1 MIKSIINIIIFI
13 GIVSVFSFAVT
24 QFAKTNDEFQI
35 ILSNIEITFSPIA
48 VIIAAVVGL
57 IVIWLVFKI
66 CNFLIATYR
75 FLNGDETA
83 ISRYFDRSREKKG
96 FQALS
101 DGMIALALGENRTA
115 TIKAY
120 RANKLLGKPE
130 VTNLLSAQAAEQSG
144 DRKEA
149 LRFYKALI
157 NQEKTKF
164 VGILGIMK
172 QKLED
177 GDKESA
183 LELAHQAN
191 SIKPKDN
198 TVLTTLFE
206 LQVEKNNWTGA
217 QKTLN
222 TKYKSGLLP
231 KDIFIRRNAIL
242 NLATAKED
250 SGENSITAAI
260 NANKASPELIP
271 AAVLTA
277 AIHMKNRKKRLATN
291 ILRKAWDKLPHPDLA
306 AAFANLEPSESANER
321 FNRFKP
327 WIKVHKD
334 TPEVI
339 MLEAELA
346 LAAENYTGARKIMGE
361 LAETSPT
368 ARSLTIMAAV
378 ERGTGAAEAVVRG
391 WLAKA
396 LGAKYG
402 PMWTCTKCNNIYKE
416 WLPICEQCKAF
427 DTLEWMETEIPSK
440 IDKSTELLPLII
452 GELGKEQDPSTED
465 IK

>member
-13 GIVSVFSFAVT
+13 SIVSVFSFAVT

-48 VIIAAVVGL
+48 VIIAVVVGL

-277 AIHMKNRKKRLATN
+277 SIHMKNRKKRLATN

>member
-1 MIKSIINIIIFI
+1 MIKSIINVIIFI
-13 GIVSVFSFAVT
+13 SIVSVFSFAVT

-277 AIHMKNRKKRLATN
+277 SIHMKNRKKRLATN

>member
-277 AIHMKNRKKRLATN
+277 SIHMKNRKKRLATN

>member
-48 VIIAAVVGL
+48 VIIAGAIGL
-57 IVIWLVFKI
+57 FIIWFMFKI

-83 ISRYFDRSREKKG
+83 ISRYFDRNREKKG

-101 DGMIALALGENRTA
+101 DGMIALALGENKTA
-115 TIKAY
+115 TIKAS

-149 LRFYKALI
+149 LKFYKELL
-157 NQEKTKF
+157 NQERTKF

-177 GDKESA
+177 GDKETA
-183 LELAHQAN
+183 LELAHKAI
-191 SIKPKDN
+191 SIKPKDG
-198 TVLTTLFE
+198 TILTTLFE
-206 LQVEKNNWTGA
+206 LQVEGNDWTGA
-217 QKTLN
+217 QKTLSA
-222 TKYKSGLLP
+222 KYKSGLLP

-242 NLATAKED
+242 NLATAKEG
-250 SGENSITAAI
+250 SSENSFEAAFQ
-260 NANKASPELIP
+260 ANKASPELVP
-271 AAVLTA
+271 AAILA
-277 AIHMKNRKKRLATN
+277 SSAHLRNMKKRLATSV
-291 ILRKAWDKLPHPDLA
+291 LRKAWNKSPHPDLA
-306 AAFANLEPSESANER
+306 AAFANLEPSESADER
-321 FNRFKP
+321 YNRFKP
-327 WIKVHKD
+327 WIKVHNG
-334 TPEVI
+334 TPEVQ

-346 LAAENYTGARKIMGE
+346 LAAENYTGARKIMGD
-361 LAETSPT
+361 LAEKKPT
-368 ARSLTIMAAV
+368 ARCLTIMAAV
-378 ERGTGAAEAVVRG
+378 ERGTGAKDAVVRG

-402 PMWTCTKCNNIYKE
+402 PMWTCTKCNNIYNE
-416 WLPICEQCKAF
+416 WLPICDQCKAF

-452 GELGKEQDPSTED
+452 GELNDKKEPPSED
-465 IK
+465 KK

>member
-1 MIKSIINIIIFI
+1 MIRSIINITIFI
-13 GIVSVFSFAVT
+13 GIVTIFSFAVT

-35 ILSNIEITFSPIA
+35 ILSSMEITFSPIA
-48 VIIAAVVGL
+48 VIIAGGAGL
-57 IVIWLVFKI
+57 IIIWLMFKI
-66 CNFLIATYR
+66 CNFLIAAYR

-101 DGMIALALGENRTA
+101 DGMIALALGENKIA
-115 TIKAY
+115 TIKAS

-149 LRFYKALI
+149 LRFYHALI

-177 GDKESA
+177 GDKETA
-183 LELAHQAN
+183 LELAQKAN

-206 LQVEKNNWTGA
+206 LQVEKNDWIGA

-222 TKYKSGLLP
+222 SKYKIGLLP

-250 SGENSITAAI
+250 SGELSIAAAI
-260 NANKASPELIP
+260 KANKSSPELIP
-271 AAVLTA
+271 AAILTA
-277 AIHMKNRKKRLATN
+277 SIHLKNKKKRLATN
-291 ILRKAWDKLPHPDLA
+291 ILRKAWDKSPHPDLA
-306 AAFANLEPSESANER
+306 AAFANLEPLESADDR

-327 WIKVHKD
+327 WIKVHKE

-361 LAETSPT
+361 LAETKPT
-368 ARSLTIMAAV
+368 ARALTIMAAV
-378 ERGTGAAEAVVRG
+378 ERGTGAKEAVVRG

-440 IDKSTELLPLII
+440 IDKSTELLPLIV
-452 GELGKEQDPSTED
+452 GELVKEKGSSTED

>member
-13 GIVSVFSFAVT
+13 SIVSVFSFAVT

-183 LELAHQAN
+183 LELAQQAN

-277 AIHMKNRKKRLATN
+277 SIHMKNRKKRLATN

>member
-1 MIKSIINIIIFI
+1 MIKSIINLIIFI

-277 AIHMKNRKKRLATN
+277 SIHMKNRKKRLATN

>member
-183 LELAHQAN
+183 LELAQQAN

-277 AIHMKNRKKRLATN
+277 SIHMKNRKKRLATN

>member
-13 GIVSVFSFAVT
+13 SIVSVFSFAVT
-24 QFAKTNDEFQI
+24 QFTKTNDEFQI

-183 LELAHQAN
+183 LELAHQAK

-277 AIHMKNRKKRLATN
+277 SIHMKNRKKRLATN

>member
-260 NANKASPELIP
+260 NANKASPELVP

-277 AIHMKNRKKRLATN
+277 SIHMKNRKKRFATN

-327 WIKVHKD
+327 WIKVHKNS
-334 TPEVI
+334 PEVI

-346 LAAENYTGARKIMGE
+346 LATENYTGARKIMGE

>member
-13 GIVSVFSFAVT
+13 SIVSVFSFAVT

-48 VIIAAVVGL
+48 VIIAGVVGL

-183 LELAHQAN
+183 LELAQQAN

-277 AIHMKNRKKRLATN
+277 SIHMKNRKKRLATN

-361 LAETSPT
+361 LADTSPT

>member
-13 GIVSVFSFAVT
+13 SIVSVFSFAVT

-183 LELAHQAN
+183 LELALPSQLN
-191 SIKPKDN
+191 
-198 TVLTTLFE
+198 
-206 LQVEKNNWTGA
+206 
-217 QKTLN
+217 KTQRQH
-222 TKYKSGLLP
+222 G
-231 KDIFIRRNAIL
+231 
-242 NLATAKED
+242 
-250 SGENSITAAI
+250 
-260 NANKASPELIP
+260 
-271 AAVLTA
+271 
-277 AIHMKNRKKRLATN
+277 
-291 ILRKAWDKLPHPDLA
+291 
-306 AAFANLEPSESANER
+306 
-321 FNRFKP
+321 FNYPF
-327 WIKVHKD
+327 
-334 TPEVI
+334 
-339 MLEAELA
+339 
-346 LAAENYTGARKIMGE
+346 
-361 LAETSPT
+361 
-368 ARSLTIMAAV
+368 
-378 ERGTGAAEAVVRG
+378 
-391 WLAKA
+391 
-396 LGAKYG
+396 
-402 PMWTCTKCNNIYKE
+402 
-416 WLPICEQCKAF
+416 
-427 DTLEWMETEIPSK
+427 
-440 IDKSTELLPLII
+440 
-452 GELGKEQDPSTED
+452 
-465 IK
+465 

>member
-13 GIVSVFSFAVT
+13 SIVSVFSFAVT

-277 AIHMKNRKKRLATN
+277 SIHMKNRKKRLATN

>member
-13 GIVSVFSFAVT
+13 SIVSVFSFAVT

-57 IVIWLVFKI
+57 IIIWLVFKI
-66 CNFLIATYR
+66 CNFSIATYR

-149 LRFYKALI
+149 LRFYRALI

-183 LELAHQAN
+183 LELAQQAN

-277 AIHMKNRKKRLATN
+277 SIHMKNRKKRLATN